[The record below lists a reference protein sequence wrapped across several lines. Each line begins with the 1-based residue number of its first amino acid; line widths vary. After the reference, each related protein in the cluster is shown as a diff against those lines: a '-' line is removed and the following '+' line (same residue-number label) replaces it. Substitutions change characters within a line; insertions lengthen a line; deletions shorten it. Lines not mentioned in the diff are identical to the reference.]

1 MKCPYCNYE
10 WIPRKP
16 MPVSC
21 PRCKRRFDY
30 PSATSDPLKKAKKM
44 ERGFQ
49 RNIYV
54 MAVLTKRL
62 EKKGIKPVIIGGA
75 AVEFYTRDWYATG
88 DIDLAIDKRKR
99 KVFDEVVKKAGFIKH
114 GRMWVREDLN
124 LYIETPADIGDINME
139 KITVVETDEGNAYLI
154 GLEDIIFDRVQ
165 AAKHWESE
173 ADKEQAIRIASL
185 FYEDIDWDYI
195 RKNCEKAGSEKML
208 DVVMKETK
216 NEKDKLSEMD

>member
-49 RNIYV
+49 RNI
-54 MAVLTKRL
+54 
-62 EKKGIKPVIIGGA
+62 
-75 AVEFYTRDWYATG
+75 YATG

-195 RKNCEKAGSEKML
+195 RKNCKKAGSEKML
-208 DVVMKETK
+208 DVVMKEAK